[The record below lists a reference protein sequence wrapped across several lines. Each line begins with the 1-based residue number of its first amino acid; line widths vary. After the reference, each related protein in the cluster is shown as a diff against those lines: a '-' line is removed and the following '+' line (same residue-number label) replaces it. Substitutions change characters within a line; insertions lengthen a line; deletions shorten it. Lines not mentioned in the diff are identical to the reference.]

1 MYYFTTIGR
10 SNLGD
15 RLLIGFG
22 IWVWTAGRNTRAV
35 PWYLRRKIVGAKAHM
50 QNQRWR
56 VQDCELCG
64 VEVFSIYAE
73 NGPTDKGTSNP
84 HWSKT

>member
-1 MYYFTTIGR
+1 
-10 SNLGD
+10 
-15 RLLIGFG
+15 
-22 IWVWTAGRNTRAV
+22 
-35 PWYLRRKIVGAKAHM
+35 VGAKAHM